1 LQDSRTVAADIAT
14 DIAGTH
20 YGKNAGALPCY
31 KNLVMARVRFSLLL
45 IALALLLPLAAGA
58 ESCDTCLSGDSAD
71 CCPPTC
77 ALCVC
82 CGQSVP
88 ELSGSPT
95 VDRYAETT
103 AFVAGPAEVGCRSAD
118 PRDVFH
124 VPKPA

>member
-1 LQDSRTVAADIAT
+1 
-14 DIAGTH
+14 
-20 YGKNAGALPCY
+20 
-31 KNLVMARVRFSLLL
+31 MARVRFSLLL

-58 ESCDTCLSGDSAD
+58 ESCDTCLAGDLPD

-82 CGQSVP
+82 CAQSAP
-88 ELSGSPT
+88 ELSGPPT
-95 VDRYAETT
+95 VDCYAETA
-103 AFVAGPAEVGCRSAD
+103 AFVAGPVEQDCLSAD